1 MSYHRN
7 YAIVKIFMFFLFIIA
22 CSLLLPGC
30 KKQTNRNT
38 PFTKSTFLL
47 NTIISISLYDST
59 DESIIDEAFA
69 LCQEYELL
77 FSKTIE
83 ESELYKLNHRSLPL
97 INGSYQVSSE
107 LSSLIASGLY
117 YGKLSNGSFDITIEP
132 LSSLWDFQA
141 ESPSIPSHSAIQS
154 KLKEIDYSKVHVTT
168 DGIRFDDATTTIDLG
183 GIAKG
188 YIADRL
194 KDFLLSKGVTSAMIN
209 LGGNI
214 LCVGEKPGG
223 NPFTI
228 GIQKPFA
235 DRNET
240 ISVMSLKDVSV
251 VSSGVYER
259 FFELD
264 GRLYHHILNPKTGY
278 PYDNGLISV
287 TIISDASMDGDAL
300 STTTFALGLD
310 EGLQLIDS
318 LENVYAVFITSDYQ
332 LHYSNGFFENI
343 TIKNNEWN
351 N

>member
-1 MSYHRN
+1 MSYHPN
-7 YAIVKIFMFFLFIIA
+7 YAIEKKIMHFLFFIA
-22 CSLLLPGC
+22 CCLLLPGC
-30 KKQTNRNT
+30 QKQTNGNT
-38 PFTKSTFLL
+38 PVTKSTFLL

-59 DESIIDEAFA
+59 EASIIDEAFA

-77 FSKTIE
+77 FSKTNE
-83 ESELYKLNHRSLPL
+83 ASELYKLNHRSLPL
-97 INGSYQVSSE
+97 INESYQVSSE

-117 YGKLSNGSFDITIEP
+117 YSKLSNGSFDITIDP
-132 LSSLWDFQA
+132 LSSLWDFQT
-141 ESPSIPSHSAIQS
+141 ESPSIPSNSAIQS
-154 KLKEIDYSKVHVTT
+154 KLKNIDYSKVHVTS
-168 DGIRFDDATTTIDLG
+168 DGIRFDDAATTIDLG

-214 LCVGEKPGG
+214 LCVGEKPNGDS
-223 NPFTI
+223 FTI

-259 FFELD
+259 FFELE

-278 PYDNGLISV
+278 PFDNGLISV

-300 STTTFALGLD
+300 STTAFALGLG
-310 EGLQLIDS
+310 EGLKLIDS
-318 LENVYAVFITSDYQ
+318 LENVFAVFITSDYQ

-343 TIKNNEWN
+343 TIQNN
-351 N
+351 